1 MWDKLTVQ
9 QKDGI
14 KAGFILAAVLFV
26 GVGAYWYQF
35 AKPEVAAAET
45 TVAKL
50 DGEIK
55 DLQQQVREMDLAAEN
70 IEKLKEKQRLL
81 EEVAAKLPST
91 VAAPEFYKALEE
103 ILQITRL
110 SYSELSQQPLLER
123 TIYTEIPYQI
133 VGRGRYHDFGQ
144 FLNLVEENPNRL
156 MRIKTFVIEN
166 DDTRP
171 SVHPLKVQL
180 ATFKFNKK
188 G

>member
-1 MWDKLTVQ
+1 MWEKLTAQ
-9 QKDGI
+9 QKDAV
-14 KAGFILAAVLFV
+14 KAGFILAFVLFA

-35 AKPEVAAAET
+35 AKPEMDTAEKKVAD
-45 TVAKL
+45 L
-50 DGEIK
+50 NGEIGKLK
-55 DLQQQVREMDLAAEN
+55 DQLREMDQAREN
-70 IEKLKEKQRLL
+70 LEKLKEKQKLL

-91 VAAPEFYKALEE
+91 VAPEDFFKAFEE
-103 ILQITRL
+103 ILKVTRV
-110 SYSELSQQPLLER
+110 SYTELKPLPLLER
-123 TIYTEIPYQI
+123 AIYTEIPYQL
-133 VGRGRYHDFGQ
+133 VGAGRYHDFGQ

-166 DDTRP
+166 DDSRP

>member
-1 MWDKLTVQ
+1 MWEKLTAQ
-9 QKDGI
+9 QKDAI
-14 KAGFILAAVLFV
+14 KAGFILAAVLIV
-26 GVGAYWYQF
+26 GVVIYWWQF
-35 AKPEVAAAET
+35 TQPEIASAKNRVTA
-45 TVAKL
+45 L
-50 DGEIK
+50 DKEIG
-55 DLQQQVREMDLAAEN
+55 DLKKQIREMNDAEANLA
-70 IEKLKEKQRLL
+70 KLKEKQKLL

-91 VAAPEFYKALEE
+91 VAPQEFYRALEE
-103 ILQITRL
+103 ILKVTHL

-123 TIYTEIPYQI
+123 QVYTEIPYQI

-166 DDTRP
+166 DDAHP
-171 SVHPLKVQL
+171 SLHPIKVQL